1 MSNLHGFGK
10 EVQININ
17 NRGKLNNGWGYAA
30 GFSIEADGTESSKAI
45 TTAAATNQSQ
55 QTAAISG
62 IFGENNFIDL
72 IIGDTTI
79 TLSADHIQSPD
90 NNPTMMGA
98 PSSYV
103 APYAVNNGPV
113 NYSTVLTGASKG
125 IYPTSLQSPYENAG
139 VGVIQKTSFGSF
151 SALYVPHRSSDAGS
165 NSSFWGNDNGNT
177 STKIDYNGSASGYGT
192 AYEIGFMG
200 GLGVPGLMTSA
211 WYNHSDINTN
221 SAGSSTQV
229 NGRMSGY
236 KANATYAI
244 GSSGFT
250 VAAEYAVQNT
260 PAAVTTGGT
269 SAATSSAGKITAAS
283 VGLSYA
289 VTKDFTVAATYAKS
303 GLSDGSNGGQAAT
316 SLGAAKADEKVK
328 VISAGYSLGAVSLKG
343 QYRETSNLGG
353 TNASASEKDVLIWS
367 GVNF

>member
-17 NRGKLNNGWGYAA
+17 SRGKLNNGWGYAA
-30 GFSIEADGTESSKAI
+30 GFSIEADGTESGKAI
-45 TTAAATNQSQ
+45 TTAAATNSSQ

-113 NYSTVLTGASKG
+113 NYSTVLSGATKG

-139 VGVIQKTSFGSF
+139 VGVIQKTSVGSF
-151 SALYVPHRSSDAGS
+151 SALYVPHRSKDGGS

-177 STKIDYNGSASGYGT
+177 SVKADYNGSTSGYGT
-192 AYEIGFMG
+192 AYEVGFMG

-211 WYNHSDINTN
+211 WYNHSDISTSPGASNT
-221 SAGSSTQV
+221 V

-244 GSSGFT
+244 GSGFT

-260 PAAVTTGGT
+260 PAATTGAQ
-269 SAATSSAGKITAAS
+269 STSSAGKITAAS

-289 VTKDFTVAATYAKS
+289 LTKDFTVAATYAKS
-303 GLSDGSNGGQAAT
+303 GLSDGSNNGGAAT